1 MKCSISYFDRFT
13 IYMRRKP
20 LYYVMN
26 IMLPCL
32 MLSLL
37 DLLVFCLPP
46 ESGEK
51 VSLGITVLLSFSVFL
66 LVIADNVPQT
76 SETAPLL
83 GETIKDILCVWIRPP
98 KSDLKGSCSQ
108 EDFPFHSDCCSL
120 SRIFWMIL
128 KRPILQY
135 KGPISV
141 SVIKICPNKE
151 PFLVW
156 CICGTNVAITKLG
169 NSIAL
174 REHEIYKGIWKLTF

>member
-1 MKCSISYFDRFT
+1 MQLCPILYFNRFT

-83 GETIKDILCVWIRPP
+83 GKTIRSNLCIQIRP
-98 KSDLKGSCSQ
+98 
-108 EDFPFHSDCCSL
+108 
-120 SRIFWMIL
+120 
-128 KRPILQY
+128 
-135 KGPISV
+135 
-141 SVIKICPNKE
+141 
-151 PFLVW
+151 
-156 CICGTNVAITKLG
+156 TKLDL
-169 NSIAL
+169 NHCYVL
-174 REHEIYKGIWKLTF
+174 EELGIFLPMCLLLYGVLVRFPKDNP

>member
-1 MKCSISYFDRFT
+1 MQLCPILYFNRFT

-83 GETIKDILCVWIRPP
+83 GKTIRSNLCVQIRP
-98 KSDLKGSCSQ
+98 
-108 EDFPFHSDCCSL
+108 
-120 SRIFWMIL
+120 
-128 KRPILQY
+128 
-135 KGPISV
+135 
-141 SVIKICPNKE
+141 
-151 PFLVW
+151 
-156 CICGTNVAITKLG
+156 TKLDL
-169 NSIAL
+169 NHCYVLEELCIFLPICLLLYEKFWLDSQKTIL
-174 REHEIYKGIWKLTF
+174 ENREQISGSFYNRCFSLQGIPR

>member
-1 MKCSISYFDRFT
+1 MISNITLKEISADHFDFFCFLRFT

-83 GETIKDILCVWIRPP
+83 GKKIGILYIRIQG
-98 KSDLKGSCSQ
+98 DG
-108 EDFPFHSDCCSL
+108 
-120 SRIFWMIL
+120 
-128 KRPILQY
+128 
-135 KGPISV
+135 
-141 SVIKICPNKE
+141 
-151 PFLVW
+151 
-156 CICGTNVAITKLG
+156 CGKLFRGKLDTPMTTFTKF
-169 NSIAL
+169 
-174 REHEIYKGIWKLTF
+174 T

>member
-1 MKCSISYFDRFT
+1 
-13 IYMRRKP
+13 MRRKP

-83 GETIKDILCVWIRPP
+83 GEGWGGVGREGVGWGRLGWGGVG
-98 KSDLKGSCSQ
+98 KGEWGEVGQ
-108 EDFPFHSDCCSL
+108 GGAG
-120 SRIFWMIL
+120 R
-128 KRPILQY
+128 
-135 KGPISV
+135 G
-141 SVIKICPNKE
+141 
-151 PFLVW
+151 
-156 CICGTNVAITKLG
+156 G
-169 NSIAL
+169 
-174 REHEIYKGIWKLTF
+174 

>member
-1 MKCSISYFDRFT
+1 MSLKHNIMYTVQCTCRFT
-13 IYMRRKP
+13 LVMRRKP

-83 GETIKDILCVWIRPP
+83 GKSLTRDSCLSLLIMYLKHLRQRGKIVKKRHRFTWGWSQYCMNFFYLHNKKIAALTPSRPLSLQTYFYP
-98 KSDLKGSCSQ
+98 WPLWPSQ
-108 EDFPFHSDCCSL
+108 PVNFPF
-120 SRIFWMIL
+120 
-128 KRPILQY
+128 
-135 KGPISV
+135 
-141 SVIKICPNKE
+141 E
-151 PFLVW
+151 
-156 CICGTNVAITKLG
+156 
-169 NSIAL
+169 
-174 REHEIYKGIWKLTF
+174 

>member
-1 MKCSISYFDRFT
+1 MQLCPILYFNRFT

-83 GETIKDILCVWIRPP
+83 GKTIRSNLCVQIRP
-98 KSDLKGSCSQ
+98 
-108 EDFPFHSDCCSL
+108 
-120 SRIFWMIL
+120 
-128 KRPILQY
+128 
-135 KGPISV
+135 
-141 SVIKICPNKE
+141 
-151 PFLVW
+151 
-156 CICGTNVAITKLG
+156 TKLDL
-169 NSIAL
+169 NHCYVLEELCIFLPICLLLYEEFWLDSQKTIL
-174 REHEIYKGIWKLTF
+174 EIREQISGSFCNRCFSLQGIPR

>member
-1 MKCSISYFDRFT
+1 MGSGRFWVLTQLLSTSIMRHSLIYLTQQSSKFQDFWLKSDNVKSGNNKIVSNYVFPIMQLCSISYFNRFT

-83 GETIKDILCVWIRPP
+83 GKTIKSNLCV
-98 KSDLKGSCSQ
+98 
-108 EDFPFHSDCCSL
+108 
-120 SRIFWMIL
+120 
-128 KRPILQY
+128 
-135 KGPISV
+135 
-141 SVIKICPNKE
+141 
-151 PFLVW
+151 
-156 CICGTNVAITKLG
+156 
-169 NSIAL
+169 
-174 REHEIYKGIWKLTF
+174 

>member
-1 MKCSISYFDRFT
+1 MQLCPILYFNRFT

-83 GETIKDILCVWIRPP
+83 GKTIRSNLCFQIRP
-98 KSDLKGSCSQ
+98 
-108 EDFPFHSDCCSL
+108 
-120 SRIFWMIL
+120 
-128 KRPILQY
+128 
-135 KGPISV
+135 
-141 SVIKICPNKE
+141 
-151 PFLVW
+151 
-156 CICGTNVAITKLG
+156 TKLDL
-169 NSIAL
+169 NHCCVLEELCIFLPICLLLYEEFWLDSQKTIPEN
-174 REHEIYKGIWKLTF
+174 REQISGSFCNRCFSLQGIPS

>member
-1 MKCSISYFDRFT
+1 MLTEEMGSGRFWELTQLLSISITRHSPIYLTQQSSKFQGLWLKSDNVWAQEWNGNNKIVLNSLFTIMQLCPILYFNRFT

-83 GETIKDILCVWIRPP
+83 GKTIKTNLC
-98 KSDLKGSCSQ
+98 
-108 EDFPFHSDCCSL
+108 
-120 SRIFWMIL
+120 
-128 KRPILQY
+128 
-135 KGPISV
+135 
-141 SVIKICPNKE
+141 
-151 PFLVW
+151 
-156 CICGTNVAITKLG
+156 A
-169 NSIAL
+169 
-174 REHEIYKGIWKLTF
+174 

>member
-1 MKCSISYFDRFT
+1 M
-13 IYMRRKP
+13 MRRKP

-83 GETIKDILCVWIRPP
+83 G
-98 KSDLKGSCSQ
+98 KSLTRDSCLSLLIMYLK
-108 EDFPFHSDCCSL
+108 
-120 SRIFWMIL
+120 I
-128 KRPILQY
+128 
-135 KGPISV
+135 
-141 SVIKICPNKE
+141 
-151 PFLVW
+151 
-156 CICGTNVAITKLG
+156 
-169 NSIAL
+169 
-174 REHEIYKGIWKLTF
+174 